1 MEELDSLFETGRAA
15 WPEIPLASATFHAHI
30 ATIAAP
36 EDRSVLAQHA
46 ADLYLACAAGQGDAA
61 AIATI
66 DRTCIAP
73 LAPALSR
80 MITASEID
88 DVVQILRQRLFVG
101 TDDGRPRVL
110 AYAGRG
116 ELRAWVRASAI
127 RTAFEHVR
135 KAGRDRARERA
146 HEADL
151 ELGLPNRV
159 EDPALDQLRRR
170 FQDEFRHALSL
181 AVASLDARQRTLLR
195 QHFFDGLT
203 TEELG
208 TVYRIHRV
216 TAFRWLRDAR
226 AELLKRVRAEL
237 AGQLHLDRDEI
248 NSLLRLIDSRF
259 EISAQQMF
267 AQP

>member
-1 MEELDSLFETGRAA
+1 MEQLEYLFETGRAA
-15 WPEIPLASATFHAHI
+15 WPEITLASATFDAHV
-30 ATIAAP
+30 ATIAEP
-36 EDRSVLAQHA
+36 GVRIELALRA
-46 ADLYLACAAGQGDAA
+46 ADLYLACAAGHGDGP
-61 AIATI
+61 AIEAV
-66 DRTCIAP
+66 DRTCIAKA
-73 LAPALSR
+73 APALSR
-80 MITASEID
+80 IITASEID
-88 DVVQILRQRLFVG
+88 DVVQVLRQRLFIG
-101 TDDGRPRVL
+101 TADGRPRVL

-127 RTAFEHVR
+127 RTVFEHLR
-135 KAGRDRARERA
+135 KSRRERERERA

-151 ELGLPNRV
+151 ELGLPSRA

-170 FQDEFRHALSL
+170 FHGEFRHALAL
-181 AVASLDARQRTLLR
+181 AIAALDARQRTLLR

-226 AELLKRVRAEL
+226 AELVKRLRAEL
-237 AGQLHLDRDEI
+237 AGQLHLGRDEL
-248 NSLLRLIDSRF
+248 NSLFRLIDSRF
-259 EISAQQMF
+259 EISAQRMF